1 MKRVLA
7 GMLAFVL
14 ALGLCGCQTAAEK
27 GGKMWL
33 SQGGEVDY
41 SQYTFQF
48 ELPEKFTMKQGSKQD
63 GTISYSSPD
72 GDSISVTAAAGS
84 DIFASDVTEEEVV
97 SEAQETFSEL
107 LGSDFE
113 IKNVEFSTGTIDGC
127 PSYQIFCSM
136 EVLGAAWDQMV
147 ICVNG
152 DKLYTFTYSNNGGGT
167 KTSEMERWAE
177 SIRAVPGS
185 FDSDAFGP
193 ILSEGQELVGYNWYT
208 FQFELPE
215 KFTMQQGSKQ
225 DGSVSYY
232 SLDGDSI
239 SVTAEEEIGTIATRV
254 SQEDFI
260 KNLKEKYSD
269 VDFELKNIEF
279 STGTIDGCPS
289 CQALCSIEVDGEP
302 YNQMIVFANGD
313 RFYTFIYT
321 RKGADSDTSEMERWA
336 ENICAVSGCFEF
348 DEFGPILSEG
358 QDLVDCSQ
366 YTFQFEL
373 PDGFTEEDASMQ
385 DGSVHYFSQDG
396 DIIQVTAEE
405 AFGALATDATEELL
419 VSVWEKNLSEEG
431 RPAVKLENVEF
442 STGTID
448 GCPCYK
454 FFFSAEASGKSVTL
468 MIVGVNGDRL
478 YTFYY
483 LDNGAATKTSEM
495 ERWQESIHAVPG
507 SFDSDAFGAVLP
519 EGEG

>member
-1 MKRVLA
+1 MKRVLS
-7 GMLAFVL
+7 GMLAFMLV
-14 ALGLCGCQTAAEK
+14 LGLCGCQTAAEK

-167 KTSEMERWAE
+167 KTSEMERW
-177 SIRAVPGS
+177 
-185 FDSDAFGP
+185 
-193 ILSEGQELVGYNWYT
+193 
-208 FQFELPE
+208 
-215 KFTMQQGSKQ
+215 
-225 DGSVSYY
+225 
-232 SLDGDSI
+232 
-239 SVTAEEEIGTIATRV
+239 
-254 SQEDFI
+254 
-260 KNLKEKYSD
+260 
-269 VDFELKNIEF
+269 
-279 STGTIDGCPS
+279 
-289 CQALCSIEVDGEP
+289 
-302 YNQMIVFANGD
+302 
-313 RFYTFIYT
+313 
-321 RKGADSDTSEMERWA
+321 
-336 ENICAVSGCFEF
+336 
-348 DEFGPILSEG
+348 
-358 QDLVDCSQ
+358 
-366 YTFQFEL
+366 
-373 PDGFTEEDASMQ
+373 
-385 DGSVHYFSQDG
+385 
-396 DIIQVTAEE
+396 
-405 AFGALATDATEELL
+405 
-419 VSVWEKNLSEEG
+419 
-431 RPAVKLENVEF
+431 
-442 STGTID
+442 
-448 GCPCYK
+448 
-454 FFFSAEASGKSVTL
+454 
-468 MIVGVNGDRL
+468 
-478 YTFYY
+478 
-483 LDNGAATKTSEM
+483 
-495 ERWQESIHAVPG
+495 QESIHAVPG